1 MVKWWYA
8 FWMCWGMFCAIPCP
22 VKVWEEKARPRMISC
37 LPLIGLVV
45 GALWWGLAWGLDA
58 LGVPAAVKAAALTA
72 APWLL
77 SGCIHLDG
85 FLDCCDAIF
94 SRRDLETRQRI
105 LKDSHVGSFAVIGMV
120 LLALGAFSLWSGCG
134 TVRPWALALLPV
146 ATRSAAAVAVT
157 CMKPMGH
164 SQYAG
169 VFDRRDR
176 ARTLAL
182 PAVCLAVSCVLPA
195 ALWGAAGLAPLAG
208 ACGYGLAVRYAARQ
222 LGGVSGDVS
231 GFALT
236 LGELCGAA
244 ALALV

>member
-37 LPLIGLVV
+37 LPLVGLVV

-58 LGVPAAVKAAALTA
+58 LGVPVAVKAAALTA

-164 SQYAG
+164 SQYARG
-169 VFDRRDR
+169 SHPLYSVVVP
-176 ARTLAL
+176 L
-182 PAVCLAVSCVLPA
+182 VL
-195 ALWGAAGLAPLAG
+195 
-208 ACGYGLAVRYAARQ
+208 
-222 LGGVSGDVS
+222 
-231 GFALT
+231 
-236 LGELCGAA
+236 A
-244 ALALV
+244 ALAFGLSLLLGEKAWICALCAALGWCAACFRGYRQLDGMSGDISGYAITVGEACAVIAFALI